1 MEDFSEDLDMV
12 GADDE
17 SAEDFTPEPA
27 PKKPCTACERLAGLA
42 GVLLGAALL
51 GIALDLATGG
61 RISAMVNRK
70 RELETDD

>member
-1 MEDFSEDLDMV
+1 MDDFSEDV
-12 GADDE
+12 ETIGADDE
-17 SAEDFTPEPA
+17 PAEDFGA
-27 PKKPCTACERLAGLA
+27 DPKKPCTACERLAGLV

-61 RISAMVNRK
+61 RISARVNRT

>member
-1 MEDFSEDLDMV
+1 MDDFSEDV
-12 GADDE
+12 ETIGADDE
-17 SAEDFTPEPA
+17 SAEDFAPEPA

-61 RISAMVNRK
+61 RISAFVNRT
-70 RELETDD
+70 RDTGTDD